1 MKKCKTLILIISFI
15 MIISFFIIYNK
26 KENYIDD
33 NYYVQ
38 KNDSLLSMNL
48 EQTAGVGDY
57 KTVTQSKWP
66 TEGYVFNSELSRC
79 ENGSTLSWN
88 DTNKSVVVSG
98 NISDKCYVYFDIYVV
113 PTLASYIKSL
123 YTGTQGE
130 NNLYYHNETLENGA
144 SDNSYRYAGGIY
156 KLTDAGKAT
165 GATVL
170 VSYDDTTVP
179 LIYLYCDGGEHHL
192 AYSCKNGIQGFG
204 VRGVNGTG
212 YYDDTLKKA
221 IDVGYVAEN
230 NINNYVC
237 LGTTTNSCADDSL
250 YRIIGVFDDKVKLIK
265 YSSIGNMYWDD
276 TGSYAW
282 ATASLNTYLN
292 SQYLNGLGIF
302 ANIISHSIWKASD
315 VSFSSNSTLESVF
328 TAEMA
333 DNVVTVNTKIGLA
346 YVSDYGFAADSST
359 WLNNGWQSDKIG
371 WLKNFESW
379 TITSQGG
386 GSLAWTAPKGSTF
399 VNSFVDIDE
408 FSTRPT
414 FYLNSDVSYISG
426 TGAKNDPFIIN

>member
-1 MKKCKTLILIISFI
+1 M
-15 MIISFFIIYNK
+15 
-26 KENYIDD
+26 
-33 NYYVQ
+33 
-38 KNDSLLSMNL
+38 
-48 EQTAGVGDY
+48 
-57 KTVTQSKWP
+57 
-66 TEGYVFNSELSRC
+66 
-79 ENGSTLSWN
+79 
-88 DTNKSVVVSG
+88 
-98 NISDKCYVYFDIYVV
+98 
-113 PTLASYIKSL
+113 
-123 YTGTQGE
+123 
-130 NNLYYHNETLENGA
+130 
-144 SDNSYRYAGGIY
+144 
-156 KLTDAGKAT
+156 
-165 GATVL
+165 
-170 VSYDDTTVP
+170 
-179 LIYLYCDGGEHHL
+179 
-192 AYSCKNGIQGFG
+192 
-204 VRGVNGTG
+204 
-212 YYDDTLKKA
+212 
-221 IDVGYVAEN
+221 
-230 NINNYVC
+230 C

-302 ANIISHSIWKASD
+302 ANIISDSIWKASD

-426 TGAKNDPFIIN
+426 TGAKSDPFIIN

>member
-1 MKKCKTLILIISFI
+1 M
-15 MIISFFIIYNK
+15 
-26 KENYIDD
+26 
-33 NYYVQ
+33 
-38 KNDSLLSMNL
+38 
-48 EQTAGVGDY
+48 
-57 KTVTQSKWP
+57 
-66 TEGYVFNSELSRC
+66 
-79 ENGSTLSWN
+79 
-88 DTNKSVVVSG
+88 
-98 NISDKCYVYFDIYVV
+98 
-113 PTLASYIKSL
+113 
-123 YTGTQGE
+123 
-130 NNLYYHNETLENGA
+130 YYHNETLANGA

-179 LIYLYCDGGEHHL
+179 LIYLYCDGGEHHS

-204 VRGVNGTG
+204 VRGVNGTD
-212 YYDDTLKKA
+212 YYDDKLKKA
-221 IDVGYVAEN
+221 IDAGYVAEN

-276 TGSYAW
+276 TSSYAW

-302 ANIISHSIWKASD
+302 ANIISDSIWKASD

-386 GSLAWTAPKGSTF
+386 GSLAWTAPKASTF

-426 TGAKNDPFIIN
+426 TGAKTDPFIIN